1 MQRTRTRPII
11 LLVEDYA
18 DSRQML
24 QLLLEGLDY
33 GIILAA
39 NGREALAATAQNHI
53 DLIVTDY
60 NLPDMTGLTVVR
72 HVRQLG
78 NSSAWTP
85 VIMLTAFDG
94 FEYRKLA
101 AEAGCNAFFNK
112 PPDFEA
118 LEITI
123 ERLLQETKAR
133 KPTVTSL
140 GDR

>member
-33 GIILAA
+33 AIIPAA
-39 NGREALAATAQNHI
+39 NGREALAATAQNHHI
-53 DLIVTDY
+53 DLILTDY

-78 NSSAWTP
+78 NSSAWIP

-94 FEYRKLA
+94 SEYRELA
-101 AEAGCNAFFNK
+101 VKAGCNAFFNK
-112 PPDFEA
+112 PPDFQA
-118 LEITI
+118 LEMTI
-123 ERLLQETKAR
+123 ERLLRETNGR
-133 KPTVTSL
+133 KVIEALT
-140 GDR
+140 